1 MSTAPATSTNA
12 WVHPFTSI
20 SDVEDAGP
28 HVITKAKGVFLTDA
42 DGNEFL
48 DSMAGLWCVN
58 AGYGRQEIVD
68 AIADQ
73 AAKLSFYHGFQS
85 TATEPA
91 LALSARLAEMA
102 PGSLNHVFFG
112 NSGSD
117 ANDTNIKIIW
127 YYNNLRGKPEKKKII
142 GRKKGYHGVTLGAGS
157 LTGLAR
163 LHESYDLPISD
174 RFLHVS
180 TPHFYGEAP
189 AGMTELEFSAQLAKE
204 LDERIEQ
211 EGPDTVAAF
220 IAEPVM
226 GAGGVLLPPE
236 GYFDAIM
243 PVLKAHEVLMIAD
256 EVICGFGRLGSPFG
270 SVHYGF
276 QPDIMTLAKAITC
289 GYIPLGASV
298 VSDEIFEVMRD
309 APGEGAMFQHGYTY
323 SGHPI
328 ACAAAMASL
337 DCMENDDWI
346 GRAQTLGADFQKE
359 MRSRFA
365 DHPLVGEVRGDGLIA
380 GVELVANKETK
391 TPFDAADGV
400 GRRLH
405 LLAKDEGLITR
416 AMVDTMA
423 FSPPLV
429 ITPNE
434 IGMIF
439 ERFEVALGK
448 LAVELRADGTWP
460 KQ

>member
-1 MSTAPATSTNA
+1 MSTAQSSTTHSFL
-12 WVHPFTSI
+12 HPFTSV
-20 SDVEDAGP
+20 SGVEETGP
-28 HVITKAKGVFLTDA
+28 HVITEAKGVFLKDV

-58 AGYGRQEIVD
+58 AGYGREEIVQ
-68 AIADQ
+68 AIDDQ

-91 LALSARLAEMA
+91 LALSARLAELA

-142 GRKKGYHGVTLGAGS
+142 GRNRGYHGVTIGAAS
-157 LTGLAR
+157 LTGLGR
-163 LHESYDLPISD
+163 LHECFDLPLPD
-174 RFLHVS
+174 RFVHVS
-180 TPHFYGEAP
+180 TPHFYREAP
-189 AGMTELEFSAQLAKE
+189 EGMTEREFSAHLANE
-204 LDERIEQ
+204 LDERIQ
-211 EGPDTVAAF
+211 KEGPDTVAAF

-226 GAGGVLLPPE
+226 GAGGVVLPPE

-243 PVLKAHEVLMIAD
+243 PVLKEYEVLMIAD

-276 QPDIMTLAKAITC
+276 QPDLITVAKAITC
-289 GYIPLGASV
+289 GYIPLSASI
-298 VSDEIFEVMRD
+298 VSDEIWEVMRD
-309 APGEGAMFQHGYTY
+309 APDKGTMFQHGFTY

-328 ACAAAMASL
+328 ACAAGMASL
-337 DCMENDDWI
+337 DCMEKDDWV
-346 GRAQTLGADFQKE
+346 GRARTLGAEFQAE
-359 MRSRFA
+359 MRERFV
-365 DHPLVGEVRGDGLIA
+365 DHPLVGEVRGDGLIC
-380 GVELVANKETK
+380 GIELVADKAKK
-391 TPFDAADGV
+391 TPFSPSEGV
-400 GRRLH
+400 GVRLH
-405 LLAKDEGLITR
+405 KLAKAEGLITR

-429 ITPNE
+429 ITREE
-434 IGMIF
+434 IALIF
-439 ERFEVALGK
+439 ERFERALGNLEK
-448 LAVELRADGTWP
+448 ELRADGTWP
-460 KQ
+460 KA